1 MKRLILLLVIALTT
15 SVFSFA
21 QEARIIV
28 APEANGDFTQV
39 IEVSTDKAQT
49 YRFVREFFATRFKNY
64 TANVK
69 LEDAEN
75 GKIICEGGTPLSAP
89 KMYETLPMKA
99 KGQFRFTITID
110 CKDQRFRI
118 KGEHCL
124 CDYTEYM
131 GHDNEF
137 LSAERGK
144 PYSYLVSEYPNAKI
158 SYEQEV
164 GKMLN
169 DMKAFI
175 EKQAKDD
182 DF

>member
-1 MKRLILLLVIALTT
+1 MKKFLFLLVVLLTT
-15 SVFSFA
+15 TISSFA
-21 QEARIIV
+21 QEERIV
-28 APEANGDFTQV
+28 VTPEANGDFTQV

-64 TANVK
+64 AANVK
-69 LEDAEN
+69 LEDPEN
-75 GKIICEGGTPLSAP
+75 GKIICEGGTPLLAP
-89 KMYETLPMKA
+89 KMYQTLPMKA

-118 KGEHCL
+118 KGEQCL

-131 GHDNEF
+131 GSDNEF

-144 PYSYLVSEYPNAKI
+144 PYSYLVYDYPNAKI

-164 GKMLN
+164 SKMLN
-169 DMKAFI
+169 DMRAFI